1 MGKTIEAGLV
11 VKEKKLR
18 GEIKRILL
26 IVPKSAMIQWQQEL
40 KEHFNENFFIY
51 DSDFITGMARTF
63 ASFDAEEELNFWKQ
77 HNQIIVSLDALKP
90 VSQRQGWSQEKI
102 NEYNKYRIES
112 VVGADFDMIIID
124 EAHRMGGSTS
134 QVSRYQLA
142 ETLCNAVPNVLLLSA
157 TPHKGKSD
165 HFRRVLQLMDTDAF
179 SGEGM
184 PTIEEISPYVMRSEK
199 RYAVDY
205 NGKKLFYWC
214 PIKIDKDLDIEVP
227 IADGPFSFKFRQDVK
242 KEIAVNGN
250 IFYDSYTNEIIDG
263 KMIISINDFLIL
275 TLPLENKKEIKLEI
289 KNHLNSLKSSI
300 KEHDFLLAIHDAGE
314 LTINGFTI
322 KLKINEKNNIEQ
334 IRQKVFQWK
343 RLQKVLEILHVNK
356 DLDLSSITEEQGQF
370 IDILIDT
377 FLNKNSIS
385 IEKKENTILLQEISN
400 VKLLM
405 YIYTNSEGKGVL
417 GDFFDHRIDIRYQV
431 NTSKTIKASPFSYLQ
446 NEDLWVKCDN
456 IPYEMQISSYKNL
469 GGDYEHIYEL
479 ANLDLLS
486 MIKAYDV
493 VEKDDTHKRVQLSE
507 AINNLDNWLLSTDKS
522 DERHLIHTINHYQII
537 KRHRCYTEDEIDS
550 IKSLYTN
557 DEISMQIKVCLSL
570 LLDDMQSFHT
580 WYKNCTDSEKTQ
592 LKSWPIWRFSGASI
606 Q

>member
-1 MGKTIEAGLV
+1 MSSCKDRKAIEEKALLCF
-11 VKEKKLR
+11 KEYIVDSEVISQFIDENDKEPCWDGHIYLYSEPQKDKKHLIGR
-18 GEIKRILL
+18 IPVQIKGTEVRRFISKKYHFKIEVDDLKAYL
-26 IVPKSAMIQWQQEL
+26 HEPTVYIVC
-40 KEHFNENFFIY
+40 
-51 DSDFITGMARTF
+51 
-63 ASFDAEEELNFWKQ
+63 
-77 HNQIIVSLDALKP
+77 
-90 VSQRQGWSQEKI
+90 QEKE
-102 NEYNKYRIES
+102 NSKER
-112 VVGADFDMIIID
+112 
-124 EAHRMGGSTS
+124 
-134 QVSRYQLA
+134 
-142 ETLCNAVPNVLLLSA
+142 
-157 TPHKGKSD
+157 
-165 HFRRVLQLMDTDAF
+165 
-179 SGEGM
+179 
-184 PTIEEISPYVMRSEK
+184 
-199 RYAVDY
+199 
-205 NGKKLFYWC
+205 KLFYRRLLPETIKNILKGKEKQNSVSVLMHSVPESLIEFENLMKVFHGDSKKQLSFADKKSLTMDDARKRGINEFSFLMPTKIMS
-214 PIKIDKDLDIEVP
+214 PIELMKYATTHTSFIYAKIDKDLDIEVP

-242 KEIAVNGN
+242 KEIAVNGK

-263 KMIISINDFLIL
+263 KMIISINNFLIL

-431 NTSKTIKASPFSYLQ
+431 NASKTIKASPFSYLQ

-592 LKSWPIWRFSGASI
+592 LKSWPIWRFFGA
-606 Q
+606 

>member
-1 MGKTIEAGLV
+1 MGSCKDRKAIEEKALLCF
-11 VKEKKLR
+11 KEYIVDSEVISQFIDENDKEPCWDGHIYLYSEPQKDKKHLIGR
-18 GEIKRILL
+18 IPVQIKGTEVRRFISKKYHFKIEVDDLKAYL
-26 IVPKSAMIQWQQEL
+26 HEPTVYIVC
-40 KEHFNENFFIY
+40 
-51 DSDFITGMARTF
+51 
-63 ASFDAEEELNFWKQ
+63 
-77 HNQIIVSLDALKP
+77 
-90 VSQRQGWSQEKI
+90 QEKE
-102 NEYNKYRIES
+102 NSKER
-112 VVGADFDMIIID
+112 
-124 EAHRMGGSTS
+124 
-134 QVSRYQLA
+134 
-142 ETLCNAVPNVLLLSA
+142 
-157 TPHKGKSD
+157 
-165 HFRRVLQLMDTDAF
+165 
-179 SGEGM
+179 
-184 PTIEEISPYVMRSEK
+184 
-199 RYAVDY
+199 
-205 NGKKLFYWC
+205 KLFYRRLLPETIKNILKGKEKQNSVSVLMHSVPESLIEFENLMKVFHGDSKKQLSFADKKSLTMDDARKRGINEFSFLMPTKIMS
-214 PIKIDKDLDIEVP
+214 PIELMKYATTHTSFIYAKIDKDLDIEVP

-242 KEIAVNGN
+242 KEIAVNGK

-263 KMIISINDFLIL
+263 KMIISINNFLIL

-417 GDFFDHRIDIRYQV
+417 GDFFDHRIYIRYQV

>member
-1 MGKTIEAGLV
+1 MSSCKDRKAIEEKALLCF
-11 VKEKKLR
+11 KEYIVDSEVISQFIDENDKEPCWDGHIYLYSEPQKDKKHLIGR
-18 GEIKRILL
+18 IPVQIKGTEVRRFISKKYHFKIEVDDLKAYL
-26 IVPKSAMIQWQQEL
+26 HEPTVYIVC
-40 KEHFNENFFIY
+40 
-51 DSDFITGMARTF
+51 
-63 ASFDAEEELNFWKQ
+63 
-77 HNQIIVSLDALKP
+77 
-90 VSQRQGWSQEKI
+90 QEKE
-102 NEYNKYRIES
+102 NSKER
-112 VVGADFDMIIID
+112 
-124 EAHRMGGSTS
+124 
-134 QVSRYQLA
+134 
-142 ETLCNAVPNVLLLSA
+142 
-157 TPHKGKSD
+157 
-165 HFRRVLQLMDTDAF
+165 
-179 SGEGM
+179 
-184 PTIEEISPYVMRSEK
+184 
-199 RYAVDY
+199 
-205 NGKKLFYWC
+205 KLFYRRLLPETIKNILKGKEKQNSVSVLMHSVPESLIEFENLMKVFHGDSKKQLSFADKKSLTMDDARKRGINEFSFLMPTKIMS
-214 PIKIDKDLDIEVP
+214 PIELMKYATTHTSFIYAKIDKDLDIEVP

-242 KEIAVNGN
+242 KEIAVNGK

-263 KMIISINDFLIL
+263 KMIISINNFLIL

-431 NTSKTIKASPFSYLQ
+431 NASKTIKASPFSYLQ

-493 VEKDDTHKRVQLSE
+493 VEKDDTHKRAQLLE

-580 WYKNCTDSEKTQ
+580 WYENCTDSEKTQ
-592 LKSWPIWRFSGASI
+592 LKSWPIWRFLGA
-606 Q
+606 

>member
-1 MGKTIEAGLV
+1 MSSCKDRKAIEEKALLCF
-11 VKEKKLR
+11 KEYIVDSEVISQFIDENDKEPCWDGHIYLYSEPQKDKKHLIGR
-18 GEIKRILL
+18 IPVQIKGTEVRRFISKKYHFKIEVDDLKAYL
-26 IVPKSAMIQWQQEL
+26 HEPTVYIVC
-40 KEHFNENFFIY
+40 
-51 DSDFITGMARTF
+51 
-63 ASFDAEEELNFWKQ
+63 
-77 HNQIIVSLDALKP
+77 
-90 VSQRQGWSQEKI
+90 QEKE
-102 NEYNKYRIES
+102 NSKER
-112 VVGADFDMIIID
+112 
-124 EAHRMGGSTS
+124 
-134 QVSRYQLA
+134 
-142 ETLCNAVPNVLLLSA
+142 
-157 TPHKGKSD
+157 
-165 HFRRVLQLMDTDAF
+165 
-179 SGEGM
+179 
-184 PTIEEISPYVMRSEK
+184 
-199 RYAVDY
+199 
-205 NGKKLFYWC
+205 KLFYRRLLPETIKNILKGKEKQNSVSVLMHSVPESLIEFENLMKVFHGDSKKQLSFADKKSLTMDDARKRGINEFSFLMPTKIMS
-214 PIKIDKDLDIEVP
+214 PIELMKYASTHTSFIYAKIDKDLDIEVP

-242 KEIAVNGN
+242 KEIAVNGK

-431 NTSKTIKASPFSYLQ
+431 NASKTIKASPFSYLQ

-493 VEKDDTHKRVQLSE
+493 VEKDDTHKRAQLLE

-580 WYKNCTDSEKTQ
+580 WYENCTDSEKTQ

>member
-1 MGKTIEAGLV
+1 MSSCKDRKAIEEKALLCF
-11 VKEKKLR
+11 KEYIVDSEVISQFIDENDKEPCWDGHIYLYSEPQKDKKHLIGR
-18 GEIKRILL
+18 IPVQIKGTEVRRFISKKYHFKIEVDDLKAYL
-26 IVPKSAMIQWQQEL
+26 HEPTVYIVC
-40 KEHFNENFFIY
+40 
-51 DSDFITGMARTF
+51 
-63 ASFDAEEELNFWKQ
+63 
-77 HNQIIVSLDALKP
+77 
-90 VSQRQGWSQEKI
+90 QEKE
-102 NEYNKYRIES
+102 NSKER
-112 VVGADFDMIIID
+112 
-124 EAHRMGGSTS
+124 
-134 QVSRYQLA
+134 
-142 ETLCNAVPNVLLLSA
+142 
-157 TPHKGKSD
+157 
-165 HFRRVLQLMDTDAF
+165 
-179 SGEGM
+179 
-184 PTIEEISPYVMRSEK
+184 
-199 RYAVDY
+199 
-205 NGKKLFYWC
+205 KLFYRRLLPETIKNILKGKEKQNSVSVLMHSVPESLIEFENLMKVFHGDSKKQLSFADKKSLTMDDARKRGINEFSFLMPTKIMS
-214 PIKIDKDLDIEVP
+214 PIELMKYASTHTSFIYAKIDKDLDIEVP

-242 KEIAVNGN
+242 KEIAVNGK

-322 KLKINEKNNIEQ
+322 KLKINEKKNIEQ

>member
-1 MGKTIEAGLV
+1 MSSCKDRKAIEEKALLCFKEYIVDSEVISQFIDENDKEPCWDGHIYLYSKPQKDKKHLIGRIPV
-11 VKEKKLR
+11 QIKGTEVKRFISKKYHFKIEVDDLKAYLH
-18 GEIKRILL
+18 EPTVY
-26 IVPKSAMIQWQQEL
+26 IVC
-40 KEHFNENFFIY
+40 
-51 DSDFITGMARTF
+51 
-63 ASFDAEEELNFWKQ
+63 
-77 HNQIIVSLDALKP
+77 
-90 VSQRQGWSQEKI
+90 QEKE
-102 NEYNKYRIES
+102 NSKER
-112 VVGADFDMIIID
+112 
-124 EAHRMGGSTS
+124 
-134 QVSRYQLA
+134 
-142 ETLCNAVPNVLLLSA
+142 
-157 TPHKGKSD
+157 
-165 HFRRVLQLMDTDAF
+165 
-179 SGEGM
+179 
-184 PTIEEISPYVMRSEK
+184 
-199 RYAVDY
+199 
-205 NGKKLFYWC
+205 KLFYRKLLPETIKNILKGKEKQNSVSVLMHSVPESLIEFENLMKVFHGDSKKQLSFADKKSLTMDDARKRGINEFSFLMPTKIMS
-214 PIKIDKDLDIEVP
+214 PIELMKYATTHTSFIYAKIDKDLDIEVP

-242 KEIAVNGN
+242 KEIAVNGK

-356 DLDLSSITEEQGQF
+356 DLDLSCITEEQGQF

-385 IEKKENTILLQEISN
+385 IEKIENTILLQEISN

-405 YIYTNSEGKGVL
+405 YIYTDSEGKGVL

-431 NTSKTIKASPFSYLQ
+431 NASKTIKASPFSYLQ

-493 VEKDDTHKRVQLSE
+493 VEKDDTHKRAQLLD
-507 AINNLDNWLLSTDKS
+507 AINNLDNWLLLTDKS

-580 WYKNCTDSEKTQ
+580 WYENCTDSEKTQ

>member
-1 MGKTIEAGLV
+1 MSSCKDRKAIEEKALLCF
-11 VKEKKLR
+11 KEYIVDSEVISQFIDENDKEPCWDGHIYLYSEPQKDKKHLIGR
-18 GEIKRILL
+18 IPVQIKGTEVRRFISKKYHFKIEVDDLKAYL
-26 IVPKSAMIQWQQEL
+26 HEPTVYIVC
-40 KEHFNENFFIY
+40 
-51 DSDFITGMARTF
+51 
-63 ASFDAEEELNFWKQ
+63 
-77 HNQIIVSLDALKP
+77 
-90 VSQRQGWSQEKI
+90 QEKE
-102 NEYNKYRIES
+102 NSKER
-112 VVGADFDMIIID
+112 
-124 EAHRMGGSTS
+124 
-134 QVSRYQLA
+134 
-142 ETLCNAVPNVLLLSA
+142 
-157 TPHKGKSD
+157 
-165 HFRRVLQLMDTDAF
+165 
-179 SGEGM
+179 
-184 PTIEEISPYVMRSEK
+184 
-199 RYAVDY
+199 
-205 NGKKLFYWC
+205 KLFYRRLLPETIKNILKGKEKQNSVSVLMHSVPESLIEFENLMKVFHGDSKKQLSFADKKSLTMDDARKRGINEFSFLMPTKIMS
-214 PIKIDKDLDIEVP
+214 PIELMKYASTHTSFIYAKIDKDLDIEVP

-242 KEIAVNGN
+242 KEIAVNGK

-493 VEKDDTHKRVQLSE
+493 VEKDDTHKRAQLLE

>member
-1 MGKTIEAGLV
+1 MSSCKDRKAIEEKALLCF
-11 VKEKKLR
+11 KEYIVDSEVISQFIDENDKEPCWDGHIYLYSEPQKDKKHLIGR
-18 GEIKRILL
+18 IPVQIKGTEVRRFISKKYHFKIEVDDLKAYL
-26 IVPKSAMIQWQQEL
+26 HEPTVYIVC
-40 KEHFNENFFIY
+40 
-51 DSDFITGMARTF
+51 
-63 ASFDAEEELNFWKQ
+63 
-77 HNQIIVSLDALKP
+77 
-90 VSQRQGWSQEKI
+90 QEKE
-102 NEYNKYRIES
+102 NSKER
-112 VVGADFDMIIID
+112 
-124 EAHRMGGSTS
+124 
-134 QVSRYQLA
+134 
-142 ETLCNAVPNVLLLSA
+142 
-157 TPHKGKSD
+157 
-165 HFRRVLQLMDTDAF
+165 
-179 SGEGM
+179 
-184 PTIEEISPYVMRSEK
+184 
-199 RYAVDY
+199 
-205 NGKKLFYWC
+205 KLFYRRLLPETIKNILKGKEKQNSVSVLMHSVPESLIEFENLMKVFHGDSKKQLSFADKKSLTMDDARKRGINEFSFLMPTKIMS
-214 PIKIDKDLDIEVP
+214 PIELMKYATTHTSFIYAKIDKDLDIEVP

-242 KEIAVNGN
+242 KEIAVNGK

-263 KMIISINDFLIL
+263 KMIISINNFLIL

-493 VEKDDTHKRVQLSE
+493 VEKDDTHKRAQLLE

-537 KRHRCYTEDEIDS
+537 KRHRCYTDDEIDS

-580 WYKNCTDSEKTQ
+580 WYENCTNSEKTQ
-592 LKSWPIWRFSGASI
+592 LKSWPIWRFFGA
-606 Q
+606 

>member
-1 MGKTIEAGLV
+1 MSSCKDRKAIEEKALLCF
-11 VKEKKLR
+11 KEYIVDSEVISQFIDENDKEPCWDGHIYLYSEPQKDKKHLIGR
-18 GEIKRILL
+18 IPVQIKGTEVRRFISKKYHFKIEVDDLKAYL
-26 IVPKSAMIQWQQEL
+26 HEPTVYIVC
-40 KEHFNENFFIY
+40 
-51 DSDFITGMARTF
+51 
-63 ASFDAEEELNFWKQ
+63 
-77 HNQIIVSLDALKP
+77 
-90 VSQRQGWSQEKI
+90 QEKE
-102 NEYNKYRIES
+102 NSKER
-112 VVGADFDMIIID
+112 
-124 EAHRMGGSTS
+124 
-134 QVSRYQLA
+134 
-142 ETLCNAVPNVLLLSA
+142 
-157 TPHKGKSD
+157 
-165 HFRRVLQLMDTDAF
+165 
-179 SGEGM
+179 
-184 PTIEEISPYVMRSEK
+184 
-199 RYAVDY
+199 
-205 NGKKLFYWC
+205 KLFYRRLLPETIKNILKGKEKQNSVSVLMHSVPESLIEFENLMKVFHGDSKKQLSFADKKSLTMDDARKRGINEFSFLMPTKIMS
-214 PIKIDKDLDIEVP
+214 PIELMKYASTHTSFIYAKIDKDLDIEVP

-242 KEIAVNGN
+242 KEIAVNGK

-417 GDFFDHRIDIRYQV
+417 GDFFDHRIYIRYQV

-493 VEKDDTHKRVQLSE
+493 VEKDDTHKRAQLLE

>member
-1 MGKTIEAGLV
+1 MSSCKDRKAIEEKALLCF
-11 VKEKKLR
+11 KEYIVDSEVISQFIDENDKEPCWDGHIYLYSEPQKDKKHLIGR
-18 GEIKRILL
+18 IPVQIKGTEVRRFISKKYHFKIEVDDLKAYL
-26 IVPKSAMIQWQQEL
+26 HEPTVYIVC
-40 KEHFNENFFIY
+40 
-51 DSDFITGMARTF
+51 
-63 ASFDAEEELNFWKQ
+63 
-77 HNQIIVSLDALKP
+77 
-90 VSQRQGWSQEKI
+90 QEKE
-102 NEYNKYRIES
+102 NSKER
-112 VVGADFDMIIID
+112 
-124 EAHRMGGSTS
+124 
-134 QVSRYQLA
+134 
-142 ETLCNAVPNVLLLSA
+142 
-157 TPHKGKSD
+157 
-165 HFRRVLQLMDTDAF
+165 
-179 SGEGM
+179 
-184 PTIEEISPYVMRSEK
+184 
-199 RYAVDY
+199 
-205 NGKKLFYWC
+205 KLFYRRLLPETIKNILKGKEKQNSVSVLMHSVPESLIEFENLMKVFHGDSKKQLSFADKKSLTMDDARKRGINEFSFLMPTKIMS
-214 PIKIDKDLDIEVP
+214 PIELMKYASTHTSFIYAKIDKDLDIEVP

-242 KEIAVNGN
+242 KEIAVNGK

-322 KLKINEKNNIEQ
+322 KLKINKKNNIEQ

-537 KRHRCYTEDEIDS
+537 KRHRCYTEDEIDR

>member
-1 MGKTIEAGLV
+1 MSSCKDRQAIEEKALLCF
-11 VKEKKLR
+11 KEYIVDSEVISQFIDENDKEPCWDGHIYLYSEPQKDKKHLIGR
-18 GEIKRILL
+18 IPVQIKGTEVRRFISKKYHFKIEVDDLKAYL
-26 IVPKSAMIQWQQEL
+26 HEPTVYIVC
-40 KEHFNENFFIY
+40 
-51 DSDFITGMARTF
+51 
-63 ASFDAEEELNFWKQ
+63 
-77 HNQIIVSLDALKP
+77 
-90 VSQRQGWSQEKI
+90 QEKE
-102 NEYNKYRIES
+102 NSKER
-112 VVGADFDMIIID
+112 
-124 EAHRMGGSTS
+124 
-134 QVSRYQLA
+134 
-142 ETLCNAVPNVLLLSA
+142 
-157 TPHKGKSD
+157 
-165 HFRRVLQLMDTDAF
+165 
-179 SGEGM
+179 
-184 PTIEEISPYVMRSEK
+184 
-199 RYAVDY
+199 
-205 NGKKLFYWC
+205 KLFYRRLLPETIKNILKGKEKQNSVSVLMHSVPESLIEFENLMKVFHGDSKKQLSFADKKSLTMDDARKRGINEFSFLMPTKIMS
-214 PIKIDKDLDIEVP
+214 PIELMKYATTHTSFIYAKIDKDLDIEVP

-242 KEIAVNGN
+242 KEIAVNGK

-385 IEKKENTILLQEISN
+385 IEKNENTILLQEISN

-431 NTSKTIKASPFSYLQ
+431 NASKTIKASPFSYLQ

-493 VEKDDTHKRVQLSE
+493 VEKDDTHKRAQLLE

-580 WYKNCTDSEKTQ
+580 WYENCTDSEKTQ

>member
-1 MGKTIEAGLV
+1 MSSCKDRKAIEEKALLCF
-11 VKEKKLR
+11 KEYIVDSEVISQFIDENDKEPCWDGHIYLYSEPQKDKKHLIGR
-18 GEIKRILL
+18 IPVQIKGTEVRRFISKKYHFKIEVDDLKAYL
-26 IVPKSAMIQWQQEL
+26 HEPTVYIVC
-40 KEHFNENFFIY
+40 
-51 DSDFITGMARTF
+51 
-63 ASFDAEEELNFWKQ
+63 
-77 HNQIIVSLDALKP
+77 
-90 VSQRQGWSQEKI
+90 QEKE
-102 NEYNKYRIES
+102 NSKER
-112 VVGADFDMIIID
+112 
-124 EAHRMGGSTS
+124 
-134 QVSRYQLA
+134 
-142 ETLCNAVPNVLLLSA
+142 
-157 TPHKGKSD
+157 
-165 HFRRVLQLMDTDAF
+165 
-179 SGEGM
+179 
-184 PTIEEISPYVMRSEK
+184 
-199 RYAVDY
+199 
-205 NGKKLFYWC
+205 KLFYRRLLPETIKNILKGKEKQNSVSVLMHSVPESLIEFENLMKVFHGDSKKQLSFADKKSLTMDDARKRGINEFSFLMPTKIMS
-214 PIKIDKDLDIEVP
+214 PIELMKYASTHTSFIYAKIDKDLDIEVP

-242 KEIAVNGN
+242 KEIAVNGK

-405 YIYTNSEGKGVL
+405 YIYTNSVGKGVL

-479 ANLDLLS
+479 ANLYLLS

>member
-1 MGKTIEAGLV
+1 MSSCKDRKAIEEKALLCF
-11 VKEKKLR
+11 KEYIVDSEVISQFIDENDKEPCWDGHIYLYSEPQKDKKHLIGR
-18 GEIKRILL
+18 IPVQIKGTEVRRFISKKYHFKIEVDDLKAYL
-26 IVPKSAMIQWQQEL
+26 HEPTVYIVC
-40 KEHFNENFFIY
+40 
-51 DSDFITGMARTF
+51 
-63 ASFDAEEELNFWKQ
+63 
-77 HNQIIVSLDALKP
+77 
-90 VSQRQGWSQEKI
+90 QEKE
-102 NEYNKYRIES
+102 NSKER
-112 VVGADFDMIIID
+112 
-124 EAHRMGGSTS
+124 
-134 QVSRYQLA
+134 
-142 ETLCNAVPNVLLLSA
+142 
-157 TPHKGKSD
+157 
-165 HFRRVLQLMDTDAF
+165 
-179 SGEGM
+179 
-184 PTIEEISPYVMRSEK
+184 
-199 RYAVDY
+199 
-205 NGKKLFYWC
+205 KLFYRRLLPETIKNILKGKEKQNSVSVLMHSVPESLIEFENLMKVFHGDSKKQLSFADKKSLTMDDARKRGINEFSFLMPTKIMS
-214 PIKIDKDLDIEVP
+214 PIELMKYASTHTSFIYAKIDKDLDIEVP

-242 KEIAVNGN
+242 KEIAVNGK

-263 KMIISINDFLIL
+263 KMIISINNFLIL

>member
-1 MGKTIEAGLV
+1 MSSCKDRKAIEEKALLCF
-11 VKEKKLR
+11 KEYIVDSEVISQFIDENDKEPCWDGHIYLYSEPQKDKKHLIGR
-18 GEIKRILL
+18 IPVQIKGTEVRRFISKKYHFKIEVDDLKAYL
-26 IVPKSAMIQWQQEL
+26 HEPTVYIVC
-40 KEHFNENFFIY
+40 
-51 DSDFITGMARTF
+51 
-63 ASFDAEEELNFWKQ
+63 
-77 HNQIIVSLDALKP
+77 
-90 VSQRQGWSQEKI
+90 QEKE
-102 NEYNKYRIES
+102 NSKER
-112 VVGADFDMIIID
+112 
-124 EAHRMGGSTS
+124 
-134 QVSRYQLA
+134 
-142 ETLCNAVPNVLLLSA
+142 
-157 TPHKGKSD
+157 
-165 HFRRVLQLMDTDAF
+165 
-179 SGEGM
+179 
-184 PTIEEISPYVMRSEK
+184 
-199 RYAVDY
+199 
-205 NGKKLFYWC
+205 KLFYRRLLPETIKNILKGKEKQNSVSVLMHSVPESLIEFENLMKVFHGDSKKQLSFADKKSLTMDDARKRGINEFSFLMPTKIMS
-214 PIKIDKDLDIEVP
+214 PIELMKYATTHTSFIYAKIDKDLDIEVP

-242 KEIAVNGN
+242 KEIAVNGK

-263 KMIISINDFLIL
+263 KMIISINNFLIL

-580 WYKNCTDSEKTQ
+580 WYENCTDSEKTQ
-592 LKSWPIWRFSGASI
+592 LKSWPIWRFFGA
-606 Q
+606 

>member
-1 MGKTIEAGLV
+1 MSSCKDRKAIEEKALLCF
-11 VKEKKLR
+11 KEYIVDSEVISQFIDENDKEPCWDGHIYLYSEPQKDKKHLIGR
-18 GEIKRILL
+18 IPVQIKGTEVRRFISKKYHFKIEVDDLKAYL
-26 IVPKSAMIQWQQEL
+26 HEPTVYIVC
-40 KEHFNENFFIY
+40 
-51 DSDFITGMARTF
+51 
-63 ASFDAEEELNFWKQ
+63 
-77 HNQIIVSLDALKP
+77 
-90 VSQRQGWSQEKI
+90 QEKE
-102 NEYNKYRIES
+102 NSKER
-112 VVGADFDMIIID
+112 
-124 EAHRMGGSTS
+124 
-134 QVSRYQLA
+134 
-142 ETLCNAVPNVLLLSA
+142 
-157 TPHKGKSD
+157 
-165 HFRRVLQLMDTDAF
+165 
-179 SGEGM
+179 
-184 PTIEEISPYVMRSEK
+184 
-199 RYAVDY
+199 
-205 NGKKLFYWC
+205 KLFYRRLLPETIKNILKGKEKQNSVSVLMHSVPESLIEFENLMKVFHGDSKKQLSFADKKSLTMDDARKRGINEFSFLMPTKIMS
-214 PIKIDKDLDIEVP
+214 PIELMKYASTHTSFIYAKIDKDLDIEVP

-242 KEIAVNGN
+242 KEIAVNGK

-417 GDFFDHRIDIRYQV
+417 GDFFDHRIYIRYQV

>member
-1 MGKTIEAGLV
+1 MSSCKDRKAIEEKALLCF
-11 VKEKKLR
+11 KEYIVDSEVISQFIDENDKEPCWDGHIYLYSEPQKDKKHLIGR
-18 GEIKRILL
+18 IPVQIKGTEVRRFISKKYHFKIEVDDLKAYL
-26 IVPKSAMIQWQQEL
+26 HEPTVYIVC
-40 KEHFNENFFIY
+40 
-51 DSDFITGMARTF
+51 
-63 ASFDAEEELNFWKQ
+63 
-77 HNQIIVSLDALKP
+77 
-90 VSQRQGWSQEKI
+90 QEKE
-102 NEYNKYRIES
+102 NSKER
-112 VVGADFDMIIID
+112 
-124 EAHRMGGSTS
+124 
-134 QVSRYQLA
+134 
-142 ETLCNAVPNVLLLSA
+142 
-157 TPHKGKSD
+157 
-165 HFRRVLQLMDTDAF
+165 
-179 SGEGM
+179 
-184 PTIEEISPYVMRSEK
+184 
-199 RYAVDY
+199 
-205 NGKKLFYWC
+205 KLFYRRLLPETIKNILKGKEKQNSVSVLMHSVPESLIEFENLMKVFHGDSKKQLSFADKKSLTMDDARKRGINEFSFLMPTKIMS
-214 PIKIDKDLDIEVP
+214 PIELMKYATTHTSFIYAKIDKDLDIEVP

-242 KEIAVNGN
+242 KEIAVNGK

-263 KMIISINDFLIL
+263 KMIISINNFLIL

-431 NTSKTIKASPFSYLQ
+431 NASKTIKASPFSYLQ

-493 VEKDDTHKRVQLSE
+493 VEKDDTHKRAQLLE

-580 WYKNCTDSEKTQ
+580 WYENCTDSEKTQ
-592 LKSWPIWRFSGASI
+592 LKSWPIWRFFGA
-606 Q
+606 

>member
-1 MGKTIEAGLV
+1 MSSCKDRKAIEEKALLCF
-11 VKEKKLR
+11 KEYIVDSEVISQFIDENDKEPCWDGHIYLYSEPQKDKKHLIGR
-18 GEIKRILL
+18 IPVQIKGTEVRRFISKKYHFKIEVDDLKAYL
-26 IVPKSAMIQWQQEL
+26 HEPTVYIVC
-40 KEHFNENFFIY
+40 
-51 DSDFITGMARTF
+51 
-63 ASFDAEEELNFWKQ
+63 
-77 HNQIIVSLDALKP
+77 
-90 VSQRQGWSQEKI
+90 QEKE
-102 NEYNKYRIES
+102 NSKER
-112 VVGADFDMIIID
+112 
-124 EAHRMGGSTS
+124 
-134 QVSRYQLA
+134 
-142 ETLCNAVPNVLLLSA
+142 
-157 TPHKGKSD
+157 
-165 HFRRVLQLMDTDAF
+165 
-179 SGEGM
+179 
-184 PTIEEISPYVMRSEK
+184 
-199 RYAVDY
+199 
-205 NGKKLFYWC
+205 KLFYRRLLPETIKNILKGKEKQNSVSVLMHSVPESLIEFENLMKVFHGDSKKQLSFADKKSLTMDDARKRGINEFSFLMPTKIMS
-214 PIKIDKDLDIEVP
+214 PIELMKYASTHTSFIYAKIDKDLDIEVP

-242 KEIAVNGN
+242 KEIAVNGK

-486 MIKAYDV
+486 IIKAYDV

>member
-1 MGKTIEAGLV
+1 MSSCKDRKAIEEKALLCF
-11 VKEKKLR
+11 KEYIVDSEVISQFIDENDKEPCWDGHIYLYSEPQKDKKHLIGR
-18 GEIKRILL
+18 IPVQIKGTEVRRFISKKYHFKIEVDDLKAYL
-26 IVPKSAMIQWQQEL
+26 HEPTVYIVC
-40 KEHFNENFFIY
+40 
-51 DSDFITGMARTF
+51 
-63 ASFDAEEELNFWKQ
+63 
-77 HNQIIVSLDALKP
+77 
-90 VSQRQGWSQEKI
+90 QEKE
-102 NEYNKYRIES
+102 NSKER
-112 VVGADFDMIIID
+112 
-124 EAHRMGGSTS
+124 
-134 QVSRYQLA
+134 
-142 ETLCNAVPNVLLLSA
+142 
-157 TPHKGKSD
+157 
-165 HFRRVLQLMDTDAF
+165 
-179 SGEGM
+179 
-184 PTIEEISPYVMRSEK
+184 
-199 RYAVDY
+199 
-205 NGKKLFYWC
+205 KLFYRRLLPETIKNILKGKEKQNSVSVLMHSVPESLIEFENLMKVFHGDSKKQLSFADKKSLTMDDARKRGINEFSFLMPTKIMS
-214 PIKIDKDLDIEVP
+214 PIELMKYASTHTSFIYAKIDKDLDIEVP

-242 KEIAVNGN
+242 KEIAVNGK

-356 DLDLSSITEEQGQF
+356 DLELSSITEEQGQF

-405 YIYTNSEGKGVL
+405 YIYTNSVGKGVL

-479 ANLDLLS
+479 ANLYLLS

>member
-1 MGKTIEAGLV
+1 MSSCKDRKAIEEKALLCF
-11 VKEKKLR
+11 KEYIVDSEVISQFIDENDKEPCWDGHIYLYSEPQKDKKHLIGR
-18 GEIKRILL
+18 IPVQIKGTEVRRFISKKYHFKIEVDDLKAYL
-26 IVPKSAMIQWQQEL
+26 HEPTVYIVC
-40 KEHFNENFFIY
+40 
-51 DSDFITGMARTF
+51 
-63 ASFDAEEELNFWKQ
+63 
-77 HNQIIVSLDALKP
+77 
-90 VSQRQGWSQEKI
+90 QEKE
-102 NEYNKYRIES
+102 NSKER
-112 VVGADFDMIIID
+112 
-124 EAHRMGGSTS
+124 
-134 QVSRYQLA
+134 
-142 ETLCNAVPNVLLLSA
+142 
-157 TPHKGKSD
+157 
-165 HFRRVLQLMDTDAF
+165 
-179 SGEGM
+179 
-184 PTIEEISPYVMRSEK
+184 
-199 RYAVDY
+199 
-205 NGKKLFYWC
+205 KLFYRRLLPETIKNILKGKEKQNSVSVLMHSVPESLIEFENLMKVFHGDSKKQLSFADKKSLTMDDARKRGINEFSFLMPTKIMS
-214 PIKIDKDLDIEVP
+214 PIELMKYATTHTSFIYAKIDKDLDIEVP

-242 KEIAVNGN
+242 KEIAVNGK

-263 KMIISINDFLIL
+263 KMIISINNFLIL

-431 NTSKTIKASPFSYLQ
+431 NASKTIKASPFSYLQ

-580 WYKNCTDSEKTQ
+580 WYENCTDSEKTQ
-592 LKSWPIWRFSGASI
+592 LKSWPIWRFFGA
-606 Q
+606 

>member
-1 MGKTIEAGLV
+1 MSSCKDRKAIEEKALLCF
-11 VKEKKLR
+11 KEYIVDSEVISQFIDENDKEPCWDGHIYLYSEPQKDKKHLIGR
-18 GEIKRILL
+18 IPVQIKGTEVRRFISKKYHFKIEVDDLKAYL
-26 IVPKSAMIQWQQEL
+26 HEPTVYIVC
-40 KEHFNENFFIY
+40 
-51 DSDFITGMARTF
+51 
-63 ASFDAEEELNFWKQ
+63 
-77 HNQIIVSLDALKP
+77 
-90 VSQRQGWSQEKI
+90 QEKE
-102 NEYNKYRIES
+102 NSKER
-112 VVGADFDMIIID
+112 
-124 EAHRMGGSTS
+124 
-134 QVSRYQLA
+134 
-142 ETLCNAVPNVLLLSA
+142 
-157 TPHKGKSD
+157 
-165 HFRRVLQLMDTDAF
+165 
-179 SGEGM
+179 
-184 PTIEEISPYVMRSEK
+184 
-199 RYAVDY
+199 
-205 NGKKLFYWC
+205 KLFYRRLLPETIKNILKGKEKQNSVSVLMHSVPESLIEFENLMKVFHGDSKKQLSFADKKSLTMDDARKRGINEFSFLMPTKIMS
-214 PIKIDKDLDIEVP
+214 PIELMKYASTHTSFIYAKIDKDLDIEVP
-227 IADGPFSFKFRQDVK
+227 IADGPFSFKFRQDIK
-242 KEIAVNGN
+242 KEIAVNGK

>member
-1 MGKTIEAGLV
+1 MSSCKDRKAIEEKALLCF
-11 VKEKKLR
+11 KEYIVDSEVISQFIDENDKEPCWDGHIYLYSEPQKDKKHLIGR
-18 GEIKRILL
+18 IPVQIKGTEVRRFISKKYHFKIEVDDLKAYL
-26 IVPKSAMIQWQQEL
+26 HEPTVYIVC
-40 KEHFNENFFIY
+40 
-51 DSDFITGMARTF
+51 
-63 ASFDAEEELNFWKQ
+63 
-77 HNQIIVSLDALKP
+77 
-90 VSQRQGWSQEKI
+90 QEKE
-102 NEYNKYRIES
+102 NSKER
-112 VVGADFDMIIID
+112 
-124 EAHRMGGSTS
+124 
-134 QVSRYQLA
+134 
-142 ETLCNAVPNVLLLSA
+142 
-157 TPHKGKSD
+157 
-165 HFRRVLQLMDTDAF
+165 
-179 SGEGM
+179 
-184 PTIEEISPYVMRSEK
+184 
-199 RYAVDY
+199 
-205 NGKKLFYWC
+205 KLFYRRLLPETIKNILKGKEKQNSVSVLMHSVPESLIEFENLMKVFHGDSKKQLSFADKKSLTMDDARKRGINEFSFLMPTKIMS
-214 PIKIDKDLDIEVP
+214 PIELMKYASTHTSFIYAKIDKDLDIEVP

-242 KEIAVNGN
+242 KEIAVNGK

-592 LKSWPIWRFSGASI
+592 LKSWPIWRFFGA
-606 Q
+606 

>member
-1 MGKTIEAGLV
+1 MSSCKDRKAIEEKALLCF
-11 VKEKKLR
+11 KEYIVDSEVISQFIDENDKEPCWDGHIYLYSEPQKDKKHLIGR
-18 GEIKRILL
+18 IPVQIKGTEVRRFISKKYHFKIEVDDLKAYL
-26 IVPKSAMIQWQQEL
+26 HEPTVYIVC
-40 KEHFNENFFIY
+40 
-51 DSDFITGMARTF
+51 
-63 ASFDAEEELNFWKQ
+63 
-77 HNQIIVSLDALKP
+77 
-90 VSQRQGWSQEKI
+90 QEKE
-102 NEYNKYRIES
+102 NSKER
-112 VVGADFDMIIID
+112 
-124 EAHRMGGSTS
+124 
-134 QVSRYQLA
+134 
-142 ETLCNAVPNVLLLSA
+142 
-157 TPHKGKSD
+157 
-165 HFRRVLQLMDTDAF
+165 
-179 SGEGM
+179 
-184 PTIEEISPYVMRSEK
+184 
-199 RYAVDY
+199 
-205 NGKKLFYWC
+205 KLFYRRLLPETIKNILKGKEKQNSVSVLMHSVPESLIEFENLMKVFHGDSKKQLSFADKKSLTMDDARKRGINEFSFLMPTKIMS
-214 PIKIDKDLDIEVP
+214 PIELMKYATTHTSFIYAKIDKDLDIEVP
-227 IADGPFSFKFRQDVK
+227 IADGPFSFKFRQDIK
-242 KEIAVNGN
+242 KEIAVNGK

-263 KMIISINDFLIL
+263 KMIISINNFLIL

-431 NTSKTIKASPFSYLQ
+431 NASKTIKASPFSYLQ

-493 VEKDDTHKRVQLSE
+493 VEKDDTHKRAQLLE

-580 WYKNCTDSEKTQ
+580 WYENCTDSEKTQ
-592 LKSWPIWRFSGASI
+592 LKSWPIWRFFGA
-606 Q
+606 

>member
-1 MGKTIEAGLV
+1 MSSCKDRKAIEEKALLCF
-11 VKEKKLR
+11 KEYIVDSEVISQFIDENDKEPCWDGHIYLYSEPQKDKKHLIGR
-18 GEIKRILL
+18 IPVQIKGTEVRRFISKKYHFKIGVDDLKAYL
-26 IVPKSAMIQWQQEL
+26 HEPTVYIVC
-40 KEHFNENFFIY
+40 
-51 DSDFITGMARTF
+51 
-63 ASFDAEEELNFWKQ
+63 
-77 HNQIIVSLDALKP
+77 
-90 VSQRQGWSQEKI
+90 QEKE
-102 NEYNKYRIES
+102 NSKER
-112 VVGADFDMIIID
+112 
-124 EAHRMGGSTS
+124 
-134 QVSRYQLA
+134 
-142 ETLCNAVPNVLLLSA
+142 
-157 TPHKGKSD
+157 
-165 HFRRVLQLMDTDAF
+165 
-179 SGEGM
+179 
-184 PTIEEISPYVMRSEK
+184 
-199 RYAVDY
+199 
-205 NGKKLFYWC
+205 KLFYRRLLPETIKNILKGKEKQNSVSVLMHSVPESLIEFENLMKVFHGDSKKQLSFADKKSLTMDDARKRGINEFSFLMPTKIMS
-214 PIKIDKDLDIEVP
+214 PIELMKYATTHTSFIYAKIDKDLDIEVP

-242 KEIAVNGN
+242 KEIAVNGK

-263 KMIISINDFLIL
+263 KMIISINNFLIL

-370 IDILIDT
+370 IDILINT

-431 NTSKTIKASPFSYLQ
+431 NASKTIKASPFSYLQ

-493 VEKDDTHKRVQLSE
+493 VEKDDTHKKAQLLE

-580 WYKNCTDSEKTQ
+580 WYENCTDSEKTQ
-592 LKSWPIWRFSGASI
+592 LKSWPIWRFFGA
-606 Q
+606 

>member
-1 MGKTIEAGLV
+1 MSSCKDRKAIEEKALLCF
-11 VKEKKLR
+11 KEYIVDSEVISQFIDENDKEPCWDGHIYLYSEPQKDKKHLIGR
-18 GEIKRILL
+18 IPVQIKGTEVRRFISKKYHFKIEVDDLKAYL
-26 IVPKSAMIQWQQEL
+26 HEPTVYIVC
-40 KEHFNENFFIY
+40 
-51 DSDFITGMARTF
+51 
-63 ASFDAEEELNFWKQ
+63 
-77 HNQIIVSLDALKP
+77 
-90 VSQRQGWSQEKI
+90 QEKE
-102 NEYNKYRIES
+102 NSKER
-112 VVGADFDMIIID
+112 
-124 EAHRMGGSTS
+124 
-134 QVSRYQLA
+134 
-142 ETLCNAVPNVLLLSA
+142 
-157 TPHKGKSD
+157 
-165 HFRRVLQLMDTDAF
+165 
-179 SGEGM
+179 
-184 PTIEEISPYVMRSEK
+184 
-199 RYAVDY
+199 
-205 NGKKLFYWC
+205 KLFYRRLLPETIKNILKGKEKQNRVSVLMHSVPESLIEFENLMKVFHGDSKKQLSFADKKSLTMDDARKRGINEFSFLMPTKIMS
-214 PIKIDKDLDIEVP
+214 PIELMKYASTHTSFIYAKIDKDLDIEVP

-242 KEIAVNGN
+242 KEIAVNGK

>member
-1 MGKTIEAGLV
+1 MSSCKDRKAIEEKALLCF
-11 VKEKKLR
+11 KEYIVDSEVISQFIDENDKEPCWDGHIYLYSEPQKDKKHLIGR
-18 GEIKRILL
+18 IPVQIKGTEVRRFISKKYHFKIEVDDLKAYL
-26 IVPKSAMIQWQQEL
+26 HEPTVYIVC
-40 KEHFNENFFIY
+40 
-51 DSDFITGMARTF
+51 
-63 ASFDAEEELNFWKQ
+63 
-77 HNQIIVSLDALKP
+77 
-90 VSQRQGWSQEKI
+90 QEKE
-102 NEYNKYRIES
+102 NSKER
-112 VVGADFDMIIID
+112 
-124 EAHRMGGSTS
+124 
-134 QVSRYQLA
+134 
-142 ETLCNAVPNVLLLSA
+142 
-157 TPHKGKSD
+157 
-165 HFRRVLQLMDTDAF
+165 
-179 SGEGM
+179 
-184 PTIEEISPYVMRSEK
+184 
-199 RYAVDY
+199 
-205 NGKKLFYWC
+205 KLFYRRLLPETIKNILKGKEKQNSVSVLMHSVPESLIEFENLMKVFHGDSKKQLSFADKKSLTIDDARKRGINEFSFLMPTKIMS
-214 PIKIDKDLDIEVP
+214 PIELMKYATTHTSFIYAKIDKDLDIEVP

-242 KEIAVNGN
+242 KEIAVNGK

-263 KMIISINDFLIL
+263 KMIISINNFLIL

-431 NTSKTIKASPFSYLQ
+431 NASKTIKASPFSYLQ

-493 VEKDDTHKRVQLSE
+493 VEKDDTHKRAQLLE

-580 WYKNCTDSEKTQ
+580 WYENCTDSEKTQ
-592 LKSWPIWRFSGASI
+592 LKSWPIWRFFGA
-606 Q
+606 

>member
-1 MGKTIEAGLV
+1 MSSCKDRKAIEEKALLCF
-11 VKEKKLR
+11 KEYIVDSEVISQFIDDNDKEPCWDCHIYLYSEPQKDKKHLIGR
-18 GEIKRILL
+18 IPVQIKGTEVRRFISKKYHFKIEVDDLKAYL
-26 IVPKSAMIQWQQEL
+26 HEPTVYIVC
-40 KEHFNENFFIY
+40 
-51 DSDFITGMARTF
+51 
-63 ASFDAEEELNFWKQ
+63 
-77 HNQIIVSLDALKP
+77 
-90 VSQRQGWSQEKI
+90 QEKE
-102 NEYNKYRIES
+102 NSKER
-112 VVGADFDMIIID
+112 
-124 EAHRMGGSTS
+124 
-134 QVSRYQLA
+134 
-142 ETLCNAVPNVLLLSA
+142 
-157 TPHKGKSD
+157 
-165 HFRRVLQLMDTDAF
+165 
-179 SGEGM
+179 
-184 PTIEEISPYVMRSEK
+184 
-199 RYAVDY
+199 
-205 NGKKLFYWC
+205 KLFYRRLLPETIKNILKGKEKQNSVSVLMHSVPESLIEFENLMKVFHGDSKKQLSFADKKSLTMDDARKRGINEFSFLMPTKIMS
-214 PIKIDKDLDIEVP
+214 PIELMKYASTHTSFIYAKIDKDLDIEVP

-242 KEIAVNGN
+242 KEIAVNGK

-417 GDFFDHRIDIRYQV
+417 GDFFDHRIYIRYQV

>member
-1 MGKTIEAGLV
+1 MSSCKDRKAIEEKALLCF
-11 VKEKKLR
+11 KEYIVDSEVISQFIDENDKEPCWDGHIYLYSEPQKDKKHLIGR
-18 GEIKRILL
+18 IPVQIKGTEVRRFISKKYHFKIEVDDLKAYL
-26 IVPKSAMIQWQQEL
+26 HEPTVYIVC
-40 KEHFNENFFIY
+40 
-51 DSDFITGMARTF
+51 
-63 ASFDAEEELNFWKQ
+63 
-77 HNQIIVSLDALKP
+77 
-90 VSQRQGWSQEKI
+90 QEKE
-102 NEYNKYRIES
+102 NSKER
-112 VVGADFDMIIID
+112 
-124 EAHRMGGSTS
+124 
-134 QVSRYQLA
+134 
-142 ETLCNAVPNVLLLSA
+142 
-157 TPHKGKSD
+157 
-165 HFRRVLQLMDTDAF
+165 
-179 SGEGM
+179 
-184 PTIEEISPYVMRSEK
+184 
-199 RYAVDY
+199 
-205 NGKKLFYWC
+205 KLFYRRLLPETIKNILKGKEKQNSVSVLMHSVPESLIEFENLMKVFHGDSKKQLSFADKKSLTMDDARKRGINEFSFLMPTKIMS
-214 PIKIDKDLDIEVP
+214 PIELMKYATTHTSFIYAKIDKDLDIEVP

-242 KEIAVNGN
+242 KEIAVNGK

-263 KMIISINDFLIL
+263 KMIISINNFLIL

-370 IDILIDT
+370 IDILINT

-431 NTSKTIKASPFSYLQ
+431 NASKTIKASPFSYLQ

-493 VEKDDTHKRVQLSE
+493 VEKDDTHKKAQLLE

-580 WYKNCTDSEKTQ
+580 WYENCTDSEKTQ
-592 LKSWPIWRFSGASI
+592 LKSWPIWRFFGA
-606 Q
+606 

>member
-1 MGKTIEAGLV
+1 MSSCKDRKAIEEKALLCF
-11 VKEKKLR
+11 KEYIVDSEVISQFIDENDKEPCWDGHIYLYSEPQKDKKHLIGR
-18 GEIKRILL
+18 IPVQIKGTEVRRFISKKYHFKIEVDDLKAYL
-26 IVPKSAMIQWQQEL
+26 HEPTVYIVC
-40 KEHFNENFFIY
+40 
-51 DSDFITGMARTF
+51 
-63 ASFDAEEELNFWKQ
+63 
-77 HNQIIVSLDALKP
+77 
-90 VSQRQGWSQEKI
+90 QEKE
-102 NEYNKYRIES
+102 NSKER
-112 VVGADFDMIIID
+112 
-124 EAHRMGGSTS
+124 
-134 QVSRYQLA
+134 
-142 ETLCNAVPNVLLLSA
+142 
-157 TPHKGKSD
+157 
-165 HFRRVLQLMDTDAF
+165 
-179 SGEGM
+179 
-184 PTIEEISPYVMRSEK
+184 
-199 RYAVDY
+199 
-205 NGKKLFYWC
+205 KLFYRRLLPETIKNILKGKEKQNSVSVLMHSVPESLIEFENLMKVFHGDSKKQLSFADKKSLTMDDARKRGINEFSFLMPTKIMS
-214 PIKIDKDLDIEVP
+214 PIELMKYASTHTSFIYAKIDKDLDIEVP

-242 KEIAVNGN
+242 KEIAVNGK

-431 NTSKTIKASPFSYLQ
+431 NASKTIKASPFSYLQ

>member
-1 MGKTIEAGLV
+1 MSSCKDRKAIEEKALLCF
-11 VKEKKLR
+11 KEYIVDSEVISQFIDENDKEPCWDGHIYLYSEPQKDKKHLIGR
-18 GEIKRILL
+18 IPVQIKGTEVRRFISKKYHFKIEVDDLKAYL
-26 IVPKSAMIQWQQEL
+26 HEPTVYIVC
-40 KEHFNENFFIY
+40 
-51 DSDFITGMARTF
+51 
-63 ASFDAEEELNFWKQ
+63 
-77 HNQIIVSLDALKP
+77 
-90 VSQRQGWSQEKI
+90 QEKE
-102 NEYNKYRIES
+102 NSKER
-112 VVGADFDMIIID
+112 
-124 EAHRMGGSTS
+124 
-134 QVSRYQLA
+134 
-142 ETLCNAVPNVLLLSA
+142 
-157 TPHKGKSD
+157 
-165 HFRRVLQLMDTDAF
+165 
-179 SGEGM
+179 
-184 PTIEEISPYVMRSEK
+184 
-199 RYAVDY
+199 
-205 NGKKLFYWC
+205 KLFYRRLLPETIKNILKGKEKQNSVSVLMHSVPESLIEFENLMKVFHGDSKKQLSFADKKSLTMDDARKRGINEFSFLMPTKIMS
-214 PIKIDKDLDIEVP
+214 PIELMKYASTHTSFIYAKIDKDLDIEVP

-242 KEIAVNGN
+242 KEIAVNGK

-446 NEDLWVKCDN
+446 NENLWVKCDN

>member
-1 MGKTIEAGLV
+1 MSSCKDRKAIEEKALLCF
-11 VKEKKLR
+11 KEYIVDSEVISQFIDENDKEPCWDGHIYLYSEPQKDKKHLIGR
-18 GEIKRILL
+18 IPVQIKGTEVRRFISKKYHFKIEVDDLKAYL
-26 IVPKSAMIQWQQEL
+26 HEPTVYIVC
-40 KEHFNENFFIY
+40 
-51 DSDFITGMARTF
+51 
-63 ASFDAEEELNFWKQ
+63 
-77 HNQIIVSLDALKP
+77 
-90 VSQRQGWSQEKI
+90 QEKE
-102 NEYNKYRIES
+102 NSKER
-112 VVGADFDMIIID
+112 
-124 EAHRMGGSTS
+124 
-134 QVSRYQLA
+134 
-142 ETLCNAVPNVLLLSA
+142 
-157 TPHKGKSD
+157 
-165 HFRRVLQLMDTDAF
+165 
-179 SGEGM
+179 
-184 PTIEEISPYVMRSEK
+184 
-199 RYAVDY
+199 
-205 NGKKLFYWC
+205 KLFYRRLLPETIKNILKGKEKQNSVSVLMHSVPESLIEFENLMKVFHGDSKKQLSFADKKSLTMDDARKRGINEFSFLMPTKIMS
-214 PIKIDKDLDIEVP
+214 PIELMKYATTHTSFIYAKIDKDLDIEVP

-242 KEIAVNGN
+242 KEIAVNGK

-431 NTSKTIKASPFSYLQ
+431 NASKTIKASPFSYLQ

-493 VEKDDTHKRVQLSE
+493 VEKDDTHKRAQLLE

-580 WYKNCTDSEKTQ
+580 WYENCTDSEKTQ
-592 LKSWPIWRFSGASI
+592 LKSWPIWRFLGA
-606 Q
+606 

>member
-1 MGKTIEAGLV
+1 MSSCKDRKAIEEKALLCF
-11 VKEKKLR
+11 KEYIVDSEVISQFIDENDKEPCWDGHIYLYSEPQKDKKHLIGR
-18 GEIKRILL
+18 IPVQIKGTEVRRFISKKYHFKIEVDDLKAYL
-26 IVPKSAMIQWQQEL
+26 HEPTVYIVC
-40 KEHFNENFFIY
+40 
-51 DSDFITGMARTF
+51 
-63 ASFDAEEELNFWKQ
+63 
-77 HNQIIVSLDALKP
+77 
-90 VSQRQGWSQEKI
+90 QEKE
-102 NEYNKYRIES
+102 NSKER
-112 VVGADFDMIIID
+112 
-124 EAHRMGGSTS
+124 
-134 QVSRYQLA
+134 
-142 ETLCNAVPNVLLLSA
+142 
-157 TPHKGKSD
+157 
-165 HFRRVLQLMDTDAF
+165 
-179 SGEGM
+179 
-184 PTIEEISPYVMRSEK
+184 
-199 RYAVDY
+199 
-205 NGKKLFYWC
+205 KLFYRRLLPETIKNILKGKEKQNSVSVLMHSVPESLIEFENLMKVFHGDSKKQLSFADKKSLTMDDARKRGINEFSFLMPTKIMS
-214 PIKIDKDLDIEVP
+214 PIELMKYASTHTSFIYAKIDKDLDIEVP

-242 KEIAVNGN
+242 KEIAVNGK

-486 MIKAYDV
+486 MIKAYDI

>member
-1 MGKTIEAGLV
+1 MSSCKDRKAIEEKALLCF
-11 VKEKKLR
+11 KEYIVDSEVISQFIDENDKEPCWDGHIYLYSEPQKDKKHLIGR
-18 GEIKRILL
+18 IHVQIKGTEVRRFISKKYHFKIEVDDLKAYL
-26 IVPKSAMIQWQQEL
+26 HEPTVYIVC
-40 KEHFNENFFIY
+40 
-51 DSDFITGMARTF
+51 
-63 ASFDAEEELNFWKQ
+63 
-77 HNQIIVSLDALKP
+77 
-90 VSQRQGWSQEKI
+90 QEKE
-102 NEYNKYRIES
+102 NSKER
-112 VVGADFDMIIID
+112 
-124 EAHRMGGSTS
+124 
-134 QVSRYQLA
+134 
-142 ETLCNAVPNVLLLSA
+142 
-157 TPHKGKSD
+157 
-165 HFRRVLQLMDTDAF
+165 
-179 SGEGM
+179 
-184 PTIEEISPYVMRSEK
+184 
-199 RYAVDY
+199 
-205 NGKKLFYWC
+205 KLFYRRLLPETIKNILKGKEKQNSVSVLMHSVPESLIEFENLMKVFHGDSKKQLSFADKKSLTMDDARKRGINEFSFLMPTKIMS
-214 PIKIDKDLDIEVP
+214 PIELMKYASTHTSFIYAKIDKDLDIEVP

-242 KEIAVNGN
+242 KEIAVNGK

>member
-1 MGKTIEAGLV
+1 MSSCKDRKAIEEKALLCF
-11 VKEKKLR
+11 KEYIVDSEVISQFIDENDKEPCWDGHIYLYSEPQKDKKHLIGR
-18 GEIKRILL
+18 IPVQIKGTEVRRFISKKYHFKIEVDDLKAYL
-26 IVPKSAMIQWQQEL
+26 HEPTVYIVC
-40 KEHFNENFFIY
+40 
-51 DSDFITGMARTF
+51 
-63 ASFDAEEELNFWKQ
+63 
-77 HNQIIVSLDALKP
+77 
-90 VSQRQGWSQEKI
+90 QEKE
-102 NEYNKYRIES
+102 NSKER
-112 VVGADFDMIIID
+112 
-124 EAHRMGGSTS
+124 
-134 QVSRYQLA
+134 
-142 ETLCNAVPNVLLLSA
+142 
-157 TPHKGKSD
+157 
-165 HFRRVLQLMDTDAF
+165 
-179 SGEGM
+179 
-184 PTIEEISPYVMRSEK
+184 
-199 RYAVDY
+199 
-205 NGKKLFYWC
+205 KLFYRRLLPETIKNILKGKEKQNSVSVLMHSVPESLIEFENLMKVFHGDSKKQLSFADKKSLTMDDARKRGINEFSFLMPTKIMS
-214 PIKIDKDLDIEVP
+214 PIELMKYAFIYAKIDKDLDIEVP

-242 KEIAVNGN
+242 KEIAVNGK

-431 NTSKTIKASPFSYLQ
+431 NASKTIKASPFSYLQ

>member
-1 MGKTIEAGLV
+1 MSSCKDRKAIEEKALLCF
-11 VKEKKLR
+11 KEYIVDSEVISQFIDENDKEPCWDGHIYLYSEPQKDKKHLIGR
-18 GEIKRILL
+18 IPVQIKGTEVRRFISKKYHFKIEVDDLKAYL
-26 IVPKSAMIQWQQEL
+26 HEPTVYIVC
-40 KEHFNENFFIY
+40 
-51 DSDFITGMARTF
+51 
-63 ASFDAEEELNFWKQ
+63 
-77 HNQIIVSLDALKP
+77 
-90 VSQRQGWSQEKI
+90 QEKE
-102 NEYNKYRIES
+102 NSKER
-112 VVGADFDMIIID
+112 
-124 EAHRMGGSTS
+124 
-134 QVSRYQLA
+134 
-142 ETLCNAVPNVLLLSA
+142 
-157 TPHKGKSD
+157 
-165 HFRRVLQLMDTDAF
+165 
-179 SGEGM
+179 
-184 PTIEEISPYVMRSEK
+184 
-199 RYAVDY
+199 
-205 NGKKLFYWC
+205 KLFYRRLLPETIKNILKGKEKQNSVSVLMHSVPESLIEFENLMKVFHGDSKKQLSFADKKSLTMDDARKRGINEFSFLMPTKIMS
-214 PIKIDKDLDIEVP
+214 PIELMKYATTHTSFIYAKIDKDLDIEVP

-242 KEIAVNGN
+242 KEIAVNGK

-263 KMIISINDFLIL
+263 KMIISINNFLIL

-417 GDFFDHRIDIRYQV
+417 GDFFDHRIYIRYQV

-493 VEKDDTHKRVQLSE
+493 VEKDDTHKRAQLLE

-580 WYKNCTDSEKTQ
+580 WYENCTDSEKTQ
-592 LKSWPIWRFSGASI
+592 LKSWPIWRFFGA
-606 Q
+606 

>member
-1 MGKTIEAGLV
+1 MSSCKDRKAIEEKALLCF
-11 VKEKKLR
+11 KEYIVDSEVISQFIDENDKEPCWDGHIYLYSEPQKDKKHLIGR
-18 GEIKRILL
+18 IPVQIKGTEVRRFISKKYHFKIEVDDLKAYL
-26 IVPKSAMIQWQQEL
+26 HEPTVYIVC
-40 KEHFNENFFIY
+40 
-51 DSDFITGMARTF
+51 
-63 ASFDAEEELNFWKQ
+63 
-77 HNQIIVSLDALKP
+77 
-90 VSQRQGWSQEKI
+90 QEKE
-102 NEYNKYRIES
+102 NSKER
-112 VVGADFDMIIID
+112 
-124 EAHRMGGSTS
+124 
-134 QVSRYQLA
+134 
-142 ETLCNAVPNVLLLSA
+142 
-157 TPHKGKSD
+157 
-165 HFRRVLQLMDTDAF
+165 
-179 SGEGM
+179 
-184 PTIEEISPYVMRSEK
+184 
-199 RYAVDY
+199 
-205 NGKKLFYWC
+205 KLFYRRLLPETIKNILKGKEKQNSVSVLMHSVPESLIEFENLMKVFHGDSKKQLSFADKKSLTMDDARKRGINEFSFLMPTKIMS
-214 PIKIDKDLDIEVP
+214 PIELMKYASTHTSFIYAKIDKDLDIEVP

-242 KEIAVNGN
+242 KEIAVNGK

-417 GDFFDHRIDIRYQV
+417 GDFFDHRIYIRYQV

-580 WYKNCTDSEKTQ
+580 WYENCTDSEKTQ

>member
-1 MGKTIEAGLV
+1 MSSCKDRKAIEEKALLCFKEYIVDSEVISQFIDENDKEPCWDGHIYLYSKPQKDKKHLIGRIPV
-11 VKEKKLR
+11 QIKGTEVKRFISKKYHFKIEVDDLKAYLH
-18 GEIKRILL
+18 EPTVY
-26 IVPKSAMIQWQQEL
+26 IVC
-40 KEHFNENFFIY
+40 
-51 DSDFITGMARTF
+51 
-63 ASFDAEEELNFWKQ
+63 
-77 HNQIIVSLDALKP
+77 
-90 VSQRQGWSQEKI
+90 QEKE
-102 NEYNKYRIES
+102 NSKER
-112 VVGADFDMIIID
+112 
-124 EAHRMGGSTS
+124 
-134 QVSRYQLA
+134 
-142 ETLCNAVPNVLLLSA
+142 
-157 TPHKGKSD
+157 
-165 HFRRVLQLMDTDAF
+165 
-179 SGEGM
+179 
-184 PTIEEISPYVMRSEK
+184 
-199 RYAVDY
+199 
-205 NGKKLFYWC
+205 KLFYRKLLPETIKNILKGKEKQNSVSVLMHSVPESLIEFENLMKVFHGDSKKQLSFADKKSLTMDDARKRGINEFSFLMPTKIMS
-214 PIKIDKDLDIEVP
+214 PIELMKYATTHTSFIYAKIDKDLDIEVP

-242 KEIAVNGN
+242 KEIAVNGK

-356 DLDLSSITEEQGQF
+356 DLDLSCITEEQGQF

-385 IEKKENTILLQEISN
+385 IEKIENTILLQEISN

-405 YIYTNSEGKGVL
+405 YIYTDSEGKGVL

-431 NTSKTIKASPFSYLQ
+431 NASKTIKASPFSYLQ

-493 VEKDDTHKRVQLSE
+493 VEKDDTHKRAQLLD
-507 AINNLDNWLLSTDKS
+507 AINNLDNWLLLTDKS

-580 WYKNCTDSEKTQ
+580 WYENCTDSEKTQ
-592 LKSWPIWRFSGASI
+592 LKSWPIWHFLEAAI

>member
-1 MGKTIEAGLV
+1 MSSCKDRKAIEEKALLCF
-11 VKEKKLR
+11 KEYIVDSEVISQFIDENDKEPCWDGHIYLYSEPQKDKKHLIGR
-18 GEIKRILL
+18 IPVQIKGTEVRRFISKKYHFKIEVDDLKAYL
-26 IVPKSAMIQWQQEL
+26 HEPTVYIVC
-40 KEHFNENFFIY
+40 
-51 DSDFITGMARTF
+51 
-63 ASFDAEEELNFWKQ
+63 
-77 HNQIIVSLDALKP
+77 
-90 VSQRQGWSQEKI
+90 QEKE
-102 NEYNKYRIES
+102 NSKER
-112 VVGADFDMIIID
+112 
-124 EAHRMGGSTS
+124 
-134 QVSRYQLA
+134 
-142 ETLCNAVPNVLLLSA
+142 
-157 TPHKGKSD
+157 
-165 HFRRVLQLMDTDAF
+165 
-179 SGEGM
+179 
-184 PTIEEISPYVMRSEK
+184 
-199 RYAVDY
+199 
-205 NGKKLFYWC
+205 KLFYRRLLPETIKNILKGKEKQNSVSVLMHSVPESLIEFENLMKVFHGDSKKQLSFADKKSLTMDDARKRGINEFSFLMPTKIMS
-214 PIKIDKDLDIEVP
+214 PIELMKYASTHTSFIYAKIDKDLDIEVP

-242 KEIAVNGN
+242 KEIAVNGK

>member
-1 MGKTIEAGLV
+1 MSSCKDRKAIEEKALLCF
-11 VKEKKLR
+11 KEYIVDSEVISQFIDENDKEPCWDGHIYLYSEPQKDKKHLIGR
-18 GEIKRILL
+18 IPVQIKGTEVRRFISKKYHFKIEVDDLKAYL
-26 IVPKSAMIQWQQEL
+26 HEPTVYIVC
-40 KEHFNENFFIY
+40 
-51 DSDFITGMARTF
+51 
-63 ASFDAEEELNFWKQ
+63 
-77 HNQIIVSLDALKP
+77 
-90 VSQRQGWSQEKI
+90 QEKE
-102 NEYNKYRIES
+102 NSKER
-112 VVGADFDMIIID
+112 
-124 EAHRMGGSTS
+124 
-134 QVSRYQLA
+134 
-142 ETLCNAVPNVLLLSA
+142 
-157 TPHKGKSD
+157 
-165 HFRRVLQLMDTDAF
+165 
-179 SGEGM
+179 
-184 PTIEEISPYVMRSEK
+184 
-199 RYAVDY
+199 
-205 NGKKLFYWC
+205 KLFYRRLLPETIKNILKGKEKQNSVSVLMHSVPESLIEFENLMKVFHGDSKKQLSFADKKSLTMDDARKRGINEFSFLMPTKIMS
-214 PIKIDKDLDIEVP
+214 PIELMKYASTHTSFIYAKIDKDLDIEVP
-227 IADGPFSFKFRQDVK
+227 IADGPFSFKFRQDIK
-242 KEIAVNGN
+242 KEIAVNGK

-493 VEKDDTHKRVQLSE
+493 VEKDDTHKRAQLLE

>member
-1 MGKTIEAGLV
+1 MSSCKDRKAIEEKALLCF
-11 VKEKKLR
+11 KEYIVDSEVISQFIDENDKEPCWDGHIYLYSEPQKDKKHLIGR
-18 GEIKRILL
+18 IPVQIKGTEVRRFISKKYHFKIEVDDLKAYL
-26 IVPKSAMIQWQQEL
+26 HEPTVYIVC
-40 KEHFNENFFIY
+40 
-51 DSDFITGMARTF
+51 
-63 ASFDAEEELNFWKQ
+63 
-77 HNQIIVSLDALKP
+77 
-90 VSQRQGWSQEKI
+90 QEKE
-102 NEYNKYRIES
+102 NSKER
-112 VVGADFDMIIID
+112 
-124 EAHRMGGSTS
+124 
-134 QVSRYQLA
+134 
-142 ETLCNAVPNVLLLSA
+142 
-157 TPHKGKSD
+157 
-165 HFRRVLQLMDTDAF
+165 
-179 SGEGM
+179 
-184 PTIEEISPYVMRSEK
+184 
-199 RYAVDY
+199 
-205 NGKKLFYWC
+205 KLFYRRLLPETIKNILKGKEKQNSVSVLMHSVPESLIEFENLMKVFHGDSKKQLSFADKKSLTMDDARKRGINEFSFLMPTKIMS
-214 PIKIDKDLDIEVP
+214 PIELMKYASTHTSFIYAKIDKDLDIEVP

-242 KEIAVNGN
+242 KEIAVNGK

-493 VEKDDTHKRVQLSE
+493 VEKDDTHKKAQLLE

-580 WYKNCTDSEKTQ
+580 WYENCTDSEKTQ
-592 LKSWPIWRFSGASI
+592 LKSWPIWRFFGA
-606 Q
+606 